1 MRPPRDFWLFTG
13 VTLVS
18 LAGFLVLRPQPVVP
32 VVEPPAVV
40 APASAPMPT
49 ATTEPL
55 MDTLSESVNR
65 VLATAGSAEVV
76 EPAELP
82 ALPDSVVRVL
92 VDRRAVL
99 TLPEDAP

>member
-1 MRPPRDFWLFTG
+1 MRPTRDFWLFTG

-40 APASAPMPT
+40 APASAPVPT

-55 MDTLSESVNR
+55 VDTLSESVNR

-76 EPAELP
+76 DPAELS